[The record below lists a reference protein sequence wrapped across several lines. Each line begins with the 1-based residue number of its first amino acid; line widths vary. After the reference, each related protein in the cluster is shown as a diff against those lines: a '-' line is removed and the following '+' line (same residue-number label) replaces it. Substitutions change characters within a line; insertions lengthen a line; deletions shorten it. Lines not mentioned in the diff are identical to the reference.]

1 MEKISVF
8 LSDWQVLFREGIHFV
23 LSGEEEFDVT
33 GETTSNEEA
42 LSSIEQKP
50 PNVAIININRDKPS
64 GIEITRRIKQNLP
77 SVAVILIMDNYND
90 EQLFRAMKSGASA
103 CLSKDVSPEELTET
117 IRKVARGDRPIS
129 EALLIPEVA
138 SRTIEEFEASS
149 AINAEV
155 GHLMAQILPAETE
168 ILRRI
173 TDGGL
178 IEEITKGLNLA
189 EPDVRR
195 HLDLILGKLVANDRS
210 RELIE
215 AAQSNLPSII
225 SKISRTGEM
234 AKPSA
239 NYVTKDEFKTF
250 KEDLIERIKSL
261 FGEST

>member
-8 LSDWQVLFREGIHFV
+8 LSDWQVLFREGIHFI
-23 LSGEEEFDVT
+23 LSGEEEFDVI

-42 LSSIEQKP
+42 LSSIEQNP
-50 PNVAIININRDKPS
+50 PRVAIFNANRDKPS

-77 SVAVILIMDNYND
+77 AVAIILIMDNYND
-90 EQLFRAMKSGASA
+90 EQLFLAMKSGASA
-103 CLSKDVSPEELTET
+103 SLSKDVNPEELIDT

-138 SRTIEEFEASS
+138 SRVIDEFEAFSV
-149 AINAEV
+149 INEEV
-155 GHLMAQILPAETE
+155 GHLLARLVPDEAE

-173 TDGGL
+173 AGGSL
-178 IEEITKGLNLA
+178 MEEITKGLNLSEA
-189 EPDVRR
+189 DIRP
-195 HLDLILGKLVANDRS
+195 HLGLILGKLVVNERS

-225 SKISRTGEM
+225 SKLTRTGEVV
-234 AKPSA
+234 KPAA
-239 NYVTKDEFKTF
+239 NYVTKDEFTSF

-261 FGEST
+261 FGELK